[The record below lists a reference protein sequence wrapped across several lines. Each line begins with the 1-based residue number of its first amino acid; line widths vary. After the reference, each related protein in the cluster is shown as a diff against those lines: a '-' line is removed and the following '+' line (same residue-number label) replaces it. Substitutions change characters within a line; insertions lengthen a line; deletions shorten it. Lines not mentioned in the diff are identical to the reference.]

1 MTVSSADPR
10 SFEQPNEFI
19 PERFTTRP
27 ELVKDKSVFIPF
39 LTGSYACVGRR
50 LALMEVRRAVA
61 AIICQYDIA
70 LGPGQTREGFLN
82 GKIDAFTLVAAPLS
96 LNFTRR
102 HQ

>member
-1 MTVSSADPR
+1 MTVSSTDPR

-61 AIICQYDIA
+61 AIVSQYDIA

-96 LNFTRR
+96 LKFTRR
-102 HQ
+102 HR